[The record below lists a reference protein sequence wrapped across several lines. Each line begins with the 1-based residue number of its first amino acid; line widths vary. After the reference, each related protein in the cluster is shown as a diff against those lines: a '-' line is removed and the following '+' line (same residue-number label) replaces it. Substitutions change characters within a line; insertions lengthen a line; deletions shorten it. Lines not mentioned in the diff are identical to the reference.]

1 MSDLPLVSIITPS
14 YNQAQFLEET
24 ILSVLNQDYP
34 CIEYMVIDGGSTDGS
49 VDIIRKYEH
58 QLAYWVSEK
67 DRGQSHAISKGW
79 ERAKGEILAYLNSD
93 DTYVVPD
100 AVSKVV
106 NALQANPEWGMVY
119 GDCGII
125 DEAGALVGL
134 RLATPFDLK
143 ALLRRCDLGFGQPAT
158 YFRHS
163 CVEAVGGI
171 DETLYNVMDHDL
183 CLRIGLSY
191 PVGHLPGEHLA
202 NYRVHPDAKLA
213 SLDIR
218 YVREMEKVIARTL
231 ADPRLPF
238 SPDEVAK
245 QAYGVLYF
253 QQAARL
259 VSRGRQTEARP
270 WFWRAVRLY
279 PGVARMYAPNRQF
292 FWVSLSVLLGTRGMA
307 LGVLVKRKL
316 QQLMTLEPRN
326 AN

>member
-1 MSDLPLVSIITPS
+1 
-14 YNQAQFLEET
+14 
-24 ILSVLNQDYP
+24 
-34 CIEYMVIDGGSTDGS
+34 
-49 VDIIRKYEH
+49 
-58 QLAYWVSEK
+58 
-67 DRGQSHAISKGW
+67 
-79 ERAKGEILAYLNSD
+79 
-93 DTYVVPD
+93 
-100 AVSKVV
+100 
-106 NALQANPEWGMVY
+106 MVY

-202 NYRVHPDAKLA
+202 NYRVHPDAKLT
-213 SLDIR
+213 SLGIR
-218 YVREMEKVIARTL
+218 YVREMERVIARTL

-238 SPDEVAK
+238 SPDEVAN

-259 VSRGRQTEARP
+259 VSHGQQSEARP
-270 WFWRAVRLY
+270 WFWRAVRPY
-279 PGVARMYAPNRQF
+279 PGIARMYARNRQF
-292 FWVSLSVLLGTRGMA
+292 FWVVVSVLLGTRGMA
-307 LGVLVKRKL
+307 LGVSAKHKL
-316 QQLMTLEPRN
+316 QCLLTGEMTQPRVQVN
-326 AN
+326 VQERK